1 MPAVFEHWKPPPQ
14 RALGQVPLHAVI
26 LAHPDADSFNSAAA
40 SAYCEAVRG
49 QGQEAVLRD
58 LYRLGF
64 DPVLKSK
71 EQPRPDKYAMS
82 NDVAAELAAIEKA
95 DVFVLIYPIWFGAP
109 PAILKGYIDRVLGAG
124 FSYGAIR
131 ERSSHRFMG
140 GKQLLSISTSG
151 NSIQWLD
158 EQGAWLALR
167 MVSGQYLA
175 QSFSMAG
182 SEHLHL
188 SNIAANITERHVKEE
203 LYRVTEMAQ
212 QMCGKLVMSTP
223 AGKPKAAIC

>member
-1 MPAVFEHWKPPPQ
+1 MPAVFDQWKTSKSPE
-14 RALGQVPLHAVI
+14 PLHAVI
-26 LAHPDADSFNSAAA
+26 LAHPDADSFNAAA
-40 SAYCEAVRG
+40 AQAYCEAVRG
-49 QGQEAVLRD
+49 LGHEAVLRD

-64 DPVLKSK
+64 DPVLKSS
-71 EQPRPDKYAMS
+71 EQPRPDRYAMA
-82 NDVAAELAAIEKA
+82 NDVAAELAVIEKA
-95 DVFVLIYPIWFGAP
+95 DVFVMIYPIWFGAP
-109 PAILKGYIDRVLGAG
+109 PAMLKGYVDRVLGAG

-131 ERSSHRFMG
+131 ERSRHRFMG

-158 EQGAWLALR
+158 EQGAWLSLR
-167 MVSGQYLA
+167 TVFGQYLA

-188 SNIAANITERHVKEE
+188 PNIADNMTERHVKEE

-212 QMCGKLVMSTP
+212 QICVKLAMSKP